1 MNPETT
7 PPSNGADPVEE
18 RDSLSPQAV
27 YRVSQEE
34 YQGPLDKLL
43 DLARDHK
50 VDLFK
55 VSLATIAD
63 EFLAYV
69 RGLEKHDLNE
79 VGDFLVIAGQL
90 LTMKSRALLP
100 TETEE
105 EEEEPIDEQALL
117 IARLRDYER
126 FREVADLLRKAAEE
140 RRRLYLRET
149 PPPSVEPREVVEFYE
164 VNVYDLASAFKRVL
178 EEIGPSQTRLIQGEE
193 YTIDEKMAELQILL
207 HETGELCLTLYL
219 QTMRSRVEV
228 IVTFLALLEL
238 IRLAR
243 VRARQSAPL
252 GDIWLHRS
260 DELRRN
266 ADGEAELAFTTDTQG
281 YAGADPDGESADQ
294 PAEEPLADGEDSL
307 AQSTGD

>member
-1 MNPETT
+1 MNPEPT
-7 PPSNGADPVEE
+7 PPTRDADHPEDRV
-18 RDSLSPQAV
+18 SLYAPSA
-27 YRVSQEE
+27 YRVSQEV
-34 YQGPLDKLL
+34 YQGPLDMLL
-43 DLARDHK
+43 DMARDQK

-90 LTMKSRALLP
+90 LVMKSRALLP

-126 FREVADLLRKAAEE
+126 FREVADLLRKAEEE
-140 RRRLYLRET
+140 RRRLYLREK

-164 VNVYDLASAFKRVL
+164 VNVYDLATAFKRVL
-178 EEIGPSQTRLIQGEE
+178 EEIGPAQPRVIQGEE

-219 QTMRSRVEV
+219 QTMRSRAEV

-243 VRARQSAPL
+243 VRARQTILL
-252 GDIWLHRS
+252 GDIWLHRT
-260 DELRRN
+260 DDLRR
-266 ADGEAELAFTTDTQG
+266 DSEGEAELAFTTDTQG
-281 YAGADPDGESADQ
+281 YAGSDAAQE
-294 PAEEPLADGEDSL
+294 SL
-307 AQSTGD
+307 AHEAETAPPEGMDDPAHKDGD